1 MTKKQFEELGKF
13 FVDLG
18 KYLITA
24 ILFGKIFQEH
34 WNIAWGWFL
43 LVSLTSVA
51 FVAFG
56 VWLMHF
62 GKKENATPNTTPQLP
77 NVTEVKKGIFHIQHA
92 EINK

>member
-24 ILFGKIFQEH
+24 ILFGKIFQEQ

-43 LVSLTSVA
+43 LVSLTSVV

-56 VWLMHF
+56 IWLMHF
-62 GKKENATPNTTPQLP
+62 GKKEDEQPTNSPA
-77 NVTEVKKGIFHIQHA
+77 VTEVKKGIFHIQHA